1 MFQINDSLGNKDFD
15 QYVSGRESYEAV
27 ILLHQSQQYTIHMS
41 SEYESIGFKK
51 KKKKKIKGINKRKR
65 KENPTDVVKDFFFF
79 L

>member
-51 KKKKKIKGINKRKR
+51 KKKKIKGINKRKR